1 MGNFS
6 AGGGGDVPGDIN
18 TQGVISLHPQEDE
31 TGDNAFIVDLDG
43 FGGPI
48 DLLLA
53 LARTQKVDITQI
65 SILTLAEQYLVFIG
79 TLKNKHLRI
88 AADYLV
94 MAAWLAYLKSRLLL
108 PDPEDDDEMS
118 GEEMAAHLA
127 FRLRRLE
134 AMREVSG
141 QLMARDRLGRDVF
154 ARGAPE
160 PVIVKTRS
168 TYLDNLY
175 DLLKAYAEERQRNSV
190 QTIHIRRRPVMSIK
204 GAKRRLER
212 LLGFSPDWFA
222 LDSFMAEFDDS
233 PELRRTSMASGFTA
247 ALELVREGDAEMRQ
261 REAFSSLYIRTI
273 KTRTDNI
280 APIKQEQSDD

>member
-1 MGNFS
+1 MGNFTV
-6 AGGGGDVPGDIN
+6 GGTGDAPGDIN
-18 TQGVISLHPQEDE
+18 TQGVISLHPQTEAA
-31 TGDNAFIVDLDG
+31 GDNAFIVDLDG

-65 SILTLAEQYLVFIG
+65 SILALAEQYLLFIE
-79 TLKNKHLRI
+79 TLKKKHLSI

-108 PDPEDDDEMS
+108 PEPEDDDEMS

-127 FRLRRLE
+127 HRLRRLE
-134 AMREVSG
+134 AMREVS
-141 QLMARDRLGRDVF
+141 QRLMARDRLGRDVF

-222 LDSFMAEFDDS
+222 LDSFMAEFDAS

-247 ALELVREGDAEMRQ
+247 MLELVREGDAELRQ
-261 REAFSSLYIRTI
+261 REAFSALYIRARKASSASI
-273 KTRTDNI
+273 E
-280 APIKQEQSDD
+280 QEQGDE